1 MPGWASFII
10 GALVSPICYF
20 GRGAGKKKLKIDD
33 GLDAFGCHG
42 IGGIWWRHRLRRVL
56 EDLPSTAL
64 PLGWPC
70 VWRCPSVGAQIL
82 GIVITIA
89 VAVVGTLI
97 CVGIV
102 RIFTPLRVTVKE
114 EQIGLDV
121 SQHGE
126 NAYPSFKAGSVN
138 QRGERA

>member
-1 MPGWASFII
+1 MAWMLSAAMESAVSGAAS
-10 GALVSPICYF
+10 L
-20 GRGAGKKKLKIDD
+20 RG
-33 GLDAFGCHG
+33 C
-42 IGGIWWRHRLRRVL
+42 L

-64 PLGWPC
+64 ARWDGLVFGD
-70 VWRCPSVGAQIL
+70 VHLFGAQIL

-126 NAYPSFKAGSVN
+126 NAYPSFNGLD
-138 QRGERA
+138 Q